1 MVMLDHIAL
10 KLLLNVYFTIHI
22 LQTAQMMKLKQCLT
36 NTIKNALYR
45 YSGLDNFYKLKS
57 YTSHIKLLTSYE
69 VTPDWFI
76 PIGNSIPF

>member
-22 LQTAQMMKLKQCLT
+22 LQTAQMMKSKQCLT

-45 YSGLDNFYKLKS
+45 YSGLDTFYKLKS
-57 YTSHIKLLTSYE
+57 YASHIKFSTSYE
-69 VTPDWFI
+69 VSPDWLI
-76 PIGNSIPF
+76 PIWNSISF

>member
-45 YSGLDNFYKLKS
+45 YSGLDTFYQLVPLVMLVKN
-57 YTSHIKLLTSYE
+57 
-69 VTPDWFI
+69 DQ
-76 PIGNSIPF
+76 